1 MLQSAVGKR
10 LEAEDRLAWTAFY
23 MDELQRHER
32 VQERGDGMKIV
43 IKEIDGSVI
52 GNKVNLCDSC
62 KHDYPVCVA
71 GSADVFF
78 GDGDGN
84 DNVCCCALYAPIKC
98 KREVTE

>member
-1 MLQSAVGKR
+1 MS
-10 LEAEDRLAWTAFY
+10 
-23 MDELQRHER
+23 
-32 VQERGDGMKIV
+32 DGMKIV

-62 KHDYPVCVA
+62 KHEYPVCVA
-71 GSADVFF
+71 GSADVLF
-78 GDGDGN
+78 GDGEGN